1 MLPITIGGTGLRE
14 NALVF
19 FMVALGAQSGKAAM
33 TSLVLFAMLLVLGII
48 GGIIYALRP
57 FILRQSQPGAK
68 DLEQKLNSSVQDMAD
83 RANQADRDNKS

>member
-1 MLPITIGGTGLRE
+1 
-14 NALVF
+14 
-19 FMVALGAQSGKAAM
+19 
-33 TSLVLFAMLLVLGII
+33 MLLVLGII